1 MSGLGASRRVHCNQN
16 LAQESCSRTAHEIVA
31 PDDIWHAACGG
42 HKRPPFLFDFTQ
54 RVTAMPRLHANSAR
68 FSARLLLAVAFL
80 LGLAS
85 SAWSSSAPP
94 SGANSEFPYV
104 ELSPSFVTNYDGGGR
119 LRYLKVDVSVRTARP
134 GDEVLRHH
142 MPSVRSRLVELFS
155 GQLEENLTS
164 TEGKEKLRQDALTL
178 IREAIDLVE
187 GDGSENILDLFFTS
201 YVIQQ

>member
-1 MSGLGASRRVHCNQN
+1 MPTFTAT
-16 LAQESCSRTAHEIVA
+16 LAR
-31 PDDIWHAACGG
+31 
-42 HKRPPFLFDFTQ
+42 
-54 RVTAMPRLHANSAR
+54 SA
-68 FSARLLLAVAFL
+68 ARLLAAGFL
-80 LGLAS
+80 LFGLSAPGWAS
-85 SAWSSSAPP
+85 SAPAP
-94 SGANSEFPYV
+94 GANSEFPYV

-142 MPSVRSRLVELFS
+142 MPYVRSRLVELFS

-187 GDGSENILDLFFTS
+187 GEGSENMLDLYFTS

>member
-1 MSGLGASRRVHCNQN
+1 MRMFPASIAKSAGHLV
-16 LAQESCSRTAHEIVA
+16 I
-31 PDDIWHAACGG
+31 AA
-42 HKRPPFLFDFTQ
+42 
-54 RVTAMPRLHANSAR
+54 
-68 FSARLLLAVAFL
+68 LLLF
-80 LGLAS
+80 GM
-85 SAWSSSAPP
+85 SAPTWSSSAPA
-94 SGANSEFPYV
+94 SGSNSEFPYV

-134 GDEVLRHH
+134 GDDVLRHH
-142 MPSVRSRLVELFS
+142 MSYVRSRLVELFS

-187 GDGSENILDLFFTS
+187 GDGSENMLELYFTS

>member
-1 MSGLGASRRVHCNQN
+1 MRMFTASIAKSAGHLV
-16 LAQESCSRTAHEIVA
+16 VA
-31 PDDIWHAACGG
+31 G
-42 HKRPPFLFDFTQ
+42 
-54 RVTAMPRLHANSAR
+54 
-68 FSARLLLAVAFL
+68 LLL
-80 LGLAS
+80 LGM
-85 SAWSSSAPP
+85 SAPTWSSSAPP
-94 SGANSEFPYV
+94 PGANSEFPYV

-134 GDEVLRHH
+134 GDEILRHH
-142 MPSVRSRLVELFS
+142 MPYVRSRLVELFS

-187 GDGSENILDLFFTS
+187 GEGSENMLDLYFTS

>member
-1 MSGLGASRRVHCNQN
+1 M
-16 LAQESCSRTAHEIVA
+16 
-31 PDDIWHAACGG
+31 
-42 HKRPPFLFDFTQ
+42 FDFTQ

-68 FSARLLLAVAFL
+68 FSARLLLAAAL
-80 LGLAS
+80 MLGLAT

-94 SGANSEFPYV
+94 PGANSEFPYV

-142 MPSVRSRLVELFS
+142 MPYVRSRLVELFS

-164 TEGKEKLRQDALTL
+164 TEGKEKLRQDALAL